1 MRIAAL
7 HIPPM
12 TTSWHGD
19 LHLRKTLMPLLNNA
33 GVDLLLSG
41 HTHKY
46 MYLEPCE
53 GMDFPNLVNDNN
65 SVALVEIADGKINI
79 TISGKTNTSITIT
92 K

>member
-1 MRIAAL
+1 
-7 HIPPM
+7 
-12 TTSWHGD
+12 
-19 LHLRKTLMPLLNNA
+19 
-33 GVDLLLSG
+33 
-41 HTHKY
+41 

-65 SVALVEIADGKINI
+65 SVALVEMADGKINI